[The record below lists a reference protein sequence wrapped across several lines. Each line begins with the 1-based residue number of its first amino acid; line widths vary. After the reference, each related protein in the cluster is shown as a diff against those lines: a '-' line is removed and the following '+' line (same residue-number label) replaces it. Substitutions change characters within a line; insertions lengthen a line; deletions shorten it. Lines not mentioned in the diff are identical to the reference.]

1 MSVTLRTSEGLPA
14 SGYNNRA
21 KRGGGGGEALSM
33 QPKIPGISVGPSNGT
48 NHFGLVQQ
56 EYSEPALK
64 VVHFDRFGHLG
75 R

>member
-1 MSVTLRTSEGLPA
+1 MLVTLRTSEGLPA

-21 KRGGGGGEALSM
+21 KRGVLGEALSI

>member
-1 MSVTLRTSEGLPA
+1 
-14 SGYNNRA
+14 
-21 KRGGGGGEALSM
+21 M

-48 NHFGLVQQ
+48 NLFGLVQQ

-64 VVHFDRFGHLG
+64 VVHFDRFSHLG